1 MELESVRIFADAKP
15 ERIISYAGSMLTA
28 SGCGVAS
35 CFNDLME
42 KNGCSIRKIE
52 NFETLPG
59 GGMKGIIDSSVIL
72 CGSSDLMQLMNV
84 RVPFRL
90 VDRTSVLLA
99 VDGILYGIFNMKYTA
114 DPKVRKALVNLMRS
128 NRHPIFALRDFN
140 ATPEML
146 RGCFDVATDGYDF
159 PPYVERFKM
168 SEAMPSEDS
177 KVAAVVCREGLRPL
191 THMADTGRSMYVTIR
206 LNMLLTVL
214 CALLG
219 MLIAFIRLV
228 GVGSIGVGC
237 LCWYMILWLIPVL
250 ILSFILKA

>member
-1 MELESVRIFADAKP
+1 M
-15 ERIISYAGSMLTA
+15 
-28 SGCGVAS
+28 AS
-35 CFNDLME
+35 CFADLME
-42 KNGCSIRKIE
+42 KNGCSLRKIE
-52 NFETLPG
+52 NFEYLPG

-90 VDRTSVLLA
+90 VGRTSILLA

-168 SEAMPSEDS
+168 SEAVPSEDS
-177 KVAAVVCREGLRPL
+177 KVSAVVCREGLGPL

-206 LNMLLTVL
+206 MNLLLTLL

-219 MLIAFIRLV
+219 MLIVFVKLV
-228 GVGSIGVGC
+228 GAGSIGVGF
-237 LCWYMILWLIPVL
+237 LFWYMVLWLIPEVL
-250 ILSFILKA
+250 LSFILKA